1 MSVRRETPNRLTL
14 FRECAICGKSIVT
27 TAATPW
33 MRMVT
38 TTKDGKRQQ
47 RVQYYCSSK
56 CKAASYVHRFDGKAA
71 ERKAEK
77 DRQRDIAK
85 KNRRYYEAHRE
96 QEKARQKARYRANI
110 EASRLT
116 VRFNHEKRRVLGL
129 E

>member
-1 MSVRRETPNRLTL
+1 MSVRRETENRLTL

-27 TAATPW
+27 TASTPW

-38 TTKDGKRQQ
+38 TTEDGKRRQ

-56 CKAASYVHRFDGKAA
+56 CKTASYVHLFDGKAA

-77 DRQRDIAK
+77 DRQRDTTE
-85 KNRRYYEAHRE
+85 KNRRYYETHRE
-96 QEKARQKARYRANI
+96 QEKARQKARYWANI
-110 EASRLT
+110 EASRLA
-116 VRFNHEKRRVLGL
+116 VQYNHQKRRAMGL

>member
-1 MSVRRETPNRLTL
+1 MSVRRETENRLTL

-38 TTKDGKRQQ
+38 TTEDGKRRQM
-47 RVQYYCSSK
+47 VQYYCSGK

-77 DRQRDIAK
+77 DRQRDTTE

-96 QEKARQKARYRANI
+96 QEKARQKARYWANI
-110 EASRLT
+110 EASRL
-116 VRFNHEKRRVLGL
+116 VVQYNHQKRRAMGL